1 MKTVQT
7 PKLERAIVISQDE
20 LTNHVL
26 GKINNYVENKELKL
40 PDDYSPENAI
50 KSACLIIN
58 EVKNKDGAS
67 AFECCSAE
75 SISNALYNMVL
86 QGLTPVK
93 KQCRFTIKNNKLEF
107 YRTYFGTI
115 TLAKRFTAL
124 KDAVGTV
131 VYNDDEFEYMI
142 NPNGRKSVIK
152 HLQKIENI
160 DINKIKAIYATLTFK
175 DDTQPYIEIM
185 SMQQIRTSWMVDN
198 ATLRDEHKKFP
209 DQMGIRTV
217 IERALKLFL
226 NSSDD
231 AGLYE
236 ETNLQ
241 ETEHT
246 EVVTESEAHTVNKD
260 NLENI
265 TLHIEDDVKVNDNK
279 IIKPKEANNL
289 IKKSF

>member
-1 MKTVQT
+1 
-7 PKLERAIVISQDE
+7 
-20 LTNHVL
+20 
-26 GKINNYVENKELKL
+26 
-40 PDDYSPENAI
+40 
-50 KSACLIIN
+50 
-58 EVKNKDGAS
+58 
-67 AFECCSAE
+67 
-75 SISNALYNMVL
+75 
-86 QGLTPVK
+86 
-93 KQCRFTIKNNKLEF
+93 
-107 YRTYFGTI
+107 
-115 TLAKRFTAL
+115 
-124 KDAVGTV
+124 
-131 VYNDDEFEYMI
+131 
-142 NPNGRKSVIK
+142 
-152 HLQKIENI
+152 
-160 DINKIKAIYATLTFK
+160 
-175 DDTQPYIEIM
+175 
-185 SMQQIRTSWMVDN
+185 MVDN